1 MKSILMRDFF
11 LGLMISFTLGV
22 LAVALILGI
31 AAGSGTMQ
39 LSLIWQVFILSAIC
53 SLVNL
58 VYRSEQ
64 LKFLWQSLIGYVLT
78 TGAIMGC
85 GNIFGWYDYGGN
97 SYNKSSFLLLSLL
110 GYSLCYLIT
119 WMMIWRVNKRRKAA
133 WNSSLAAYKE
143 RNRSEG

>member
-11 LGLMISFTLGV
+11 LGLMISFTLAV
-22 LAVALILGI
+22 LSVALILAI
-31 AAGSGTMQ
+31 AAGSDTIQ
-39 LSLIWQVFILSAIC
+39 LSLIWQVFILSTIC

-85 GNIFGWYDYGGN
+85 GIIFAWYDYGGK
-97 SYNKSSFLLLSLL
+97 YNKSSFLLLSLL
-110 GYSLCYLIT
+110 GYSLCYLVT
-119 WMMIWRVNKRRKAA
+119 WMIIWKMNRRRKAA
-133 WNSSLAAYKE
+133 WNNSLAAYKE
-143 RNRSEG
+143 RNSSEG